1 VLNIFLVSIA
11 IEVYS
16 GSHELSNENGNMRE
30 WSRGLSMRQNGLN
43 PAADVEVDSVTLGV
57 QGAWMGLFALKETR
71 SNCAAPRAYDC
82 YIQLG
87 QELCHLSDGA
97 WGLHR

>member
-1 VLNIFLVSIA
+1 
-11 IEVYS
+11 
-16 GSHELSNENGNMRE
+16 MRE

-82 YIQLG
+82 LG
-87 QELCHLSDGA
+87 APSMAVMTEERMSSSET
-97 WGLHR
+97 